1 MPTLKNSNMTFW
13 RIFKHCVKGLFLP
26 FPFWNENVNFRFS
39 FWRFWLIEM
48 WKPYPRKSQELKTRK
63 IGKVWSSN
71 PHLILI
77 ISINVVWL
85 RNSTFLHRHHGMK
98 MALFHLKLSPLNI
111 SMQTQSLNKIH
122 VHDVGMA
129 AGYVNTLS
137 RNSLLAKNSIITFE
151 IHPRTLRSGNRK

>member
-1 MPTLKNSNMTFW
+1 MPHLKNSNATFW
-13 RIFKHCVKGLFLP
+13 MIFQHCVCKRSIFT
-26 FPFWNENVNFRFS
+26 FS
-39 FWRFWLIEM
+39 FLE
-48 WKPYPRKSQELKTRK
+48 WKCELSFQFLTFLTDWNVKALSSQELKTRK

-151 IHPRTLRSGNRK
+151 IHPHTLRSGNRK